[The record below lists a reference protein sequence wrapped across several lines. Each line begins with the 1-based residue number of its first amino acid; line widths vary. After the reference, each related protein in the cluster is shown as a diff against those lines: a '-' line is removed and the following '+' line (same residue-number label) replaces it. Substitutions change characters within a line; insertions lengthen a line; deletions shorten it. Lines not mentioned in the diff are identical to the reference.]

1 MRIERGLLLFLTI
14 TAHCSAFFVPSG
26 PLLARA
32 RDRLSGRIAVRAC
45 TDTEPEPVTI
55 SHPDTAAPALWV
67 VPAGYEGTKKPP
79 TGAVDLVVSTKEA
92 WGDGYHPTTALGLE
106 FLVKHVGLSTQQL
119 LDYGTGSGVLGIA
132 ACRLGCQNVVGVD
145 IDDEAL
151 DEAAVNVLENH
162 IPADHMR
169 LVHTREVIQD
179 LDGIVLRDDPAAG
192 AMSFDLVVAN
202 ILVGP
207 LMKLAPVLSLACKVG
222 GRLMLS
228 GLRIEH
234 VDAIQLEYAK
244 YGIEFDQMATKTLAQ
259 WRQGAEGEGEWA
271 LISG

>member
-45 TDTEPEPVTI
+45 TEPEPVTI

-67 VPAGYEGTKKPP
+67 VPAGYEGAKKPP
-79 TGAVDLVVSTKEA
+79 TGAVDLVVSTNEA

-151 DEAAVNVLENH
+151 DEADVNVLENH
-162 IPADHMR
+162 SPADHMR
-169 LVHTREVIQD
+169 LVHTRDVIQD

-192 AMSFDLVVAN
+192 AMSFDLDYYCN
-202 ILVGP
+202 TE
-207 LMKLAPVLSLACKVG
+207 S
-222 GRLMLS
+222 
-228 GLRIEH
+228 
-234 VDAIQLEYAK
+234 QL
-244 YGIEFDQMATKTLAQ
+244 
-259 WRQGAEGEGEWA
+259 
-271 LISG
+271 

>member
-14 TAHCSAFFVPSG
+14 TAHCSAFFVPSD

-32 RDRLSGRIAVRAC
+32 RNTLSGRIAVRAC
-45 TDTEPEPVTI
+45 TEPEPVTI

-132 ACRLGCQNVVGVD
+132 LHYGKPVIASNVGSFADLVREARTGYLVEPGDVD
-145 IDDEAL
+145 AL
-151 DEAAVNVLENH
+151 KDCIRELTRESLQAMTPEVEELAASLTWESFARSAIRSPIVEAAEGH
-162 IPADHMR
+162 
-169 LVHTREVIQD
+169 
-179 LDGIVLRDDPAAG
+179 DP
-192 AMSFDLVVAN
+192 
-202 ILVGP
+202 
-207 LMKLAPVLSLACKVG
+207 
-222 GRLMLS
+222 
-228 GLRIEH
+228 
-234 VDAIQLEYAK
+234 
-244 YGIEFDQMATKTLAQ
+244 
-259 WRQGAEGEGEWA
+259 
-271 LISG
+271 